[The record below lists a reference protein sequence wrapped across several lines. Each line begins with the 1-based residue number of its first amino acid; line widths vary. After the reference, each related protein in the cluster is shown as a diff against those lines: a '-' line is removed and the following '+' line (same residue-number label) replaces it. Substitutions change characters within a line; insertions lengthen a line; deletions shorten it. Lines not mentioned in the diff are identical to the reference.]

1 MNKHPN
7 KYPMKTYEFVAT
19 LSQGTEYSDDLVEAL
34 YEAGCD
40 DGSVWSSEGV
50 VEIGFSREAES
61 LEAAIR
67 SAVGDVQKAG
77 ATVIRVTLEERALA
91 AIKRVR

>member
-50 VEIGFSREAES
+50 VQIGFSRQAES
-61 LEAAIR
+61 LEEAIR
-67 SAVGDVQKAG
+67 SAVADVQKAG
-77 ATVIRVTLEERALA
+77 STVIQVTIEEPALA
-91 AIKRVR
+91 VLKRAR

>member
-7 KYPMKTYEFVAT
+7 EYPMKTYEFVAT
-19 LSQGTEYSDDLVEAL
+19 LSQGTEYSDELVEAL

-50 VEIGFSREAES
+50 VEIGFNREAES

-67 SAVGDVQKAG
+67 SALGDVQKAG

-91 AIKRVR
+91 AIKRGR